1 MFCPS
6 CKAEY
11 RVGFLRCSDCHVD
24 LVDQLPIEKK
34 SAVEREQG
42 VTFDSRRFGPEPELV
57 VIRTYQNN
65 LDADLAKSVLDA
77 AGIDCVIRG
86 SQHTPYHAGIALSQ
100 GLELIVRA
108 EDAEDADRIL
118 DTDVT
123 DETDAG

>member
-1 MFCPS
+1 MFCPK

-24 LVDQLPIEKK
+24 LVDHLPIEKP
-34 SAVEREQG
+34 APEPEPA
-42 VTFDSRRFGPEPELV
+42 TAFDARRFEPDPELV
-57 VIRTYQNN
+57 VIRTFQNS

-123 DETDAG
+123 DETDPG